1 MVETKTDRGEYGTDR
16 GLRLIPQAAVFSCKA
31 LGFWLL
37 VDLSRSLY
45 SSDQKKKKKKKDHY
59 ILSLFSIF

>member
-16 GLRLIPQAAVFSCKA
+16 GLRLIPQAAVFSGKA

-45 SSDQKKKKKKKDHY
+45 SSNQRK
-59 ILSLFSIF
+59 I